1 MLLRMK
7 SESLH
12 QAALLVRS
20 ARLLAPG
27 SVHHDQTRD
36 LLIEHGRLVRI
47 GEPGTLGDAS
57 TAQVLEGANL
67 HVSSGWFDLRA
78 HAKDPGYEA
87 KEDLATLSRA
97 AAAGGFTEVALLPN
111 TNPIVQTKE
120 GVQYLRRFGEGQLVT
135 LHPMAALTQQTE
147 GHDFTEMLDLH
158 HAGAVAFTDGE
169 RPAWNADL
177 LLKSLQY
184 LAPMGG
190 LVINRPEEPTLA
202 RFGQMHEGPV
212 STRLGMKG
220 LPPLAEELM
229 IERDLRLL
237 AYLLDGTGPKPRL
250 HFALLSS
257 AGAVELMRQ
266 AKRRGLPVSADVAAH
281 HLALTDEALTGF
293 STNLKVTPP
302 LRTEA
307 DRLALWAGLADGT
320 IDAIVSDH
328 HPHDVE
334 SKHLEFDQAEF
345 GAVGLET
352 AFAVANTYNEGQL
365 SLAGLIEKLTD
376 APRRLLGLSVP
387 VFEQN
392 ELLNLTVFDPTTEWT
407 PTEAGLRSRAKNSPF
422 LGATLRGRAVAVVNK
437 GRSEVFDY

>member
-1 MLLRMK
+1 MPEANLLI
-7 SESLH
+7 
-12 QAALLVRS
+12 RS

-27 SVHHDQTRD
+27 SAHHNQVRD
-36 LLIEHGRLVRI
+36 LLIRQGQLTRI
-47 GEPGTLGDAS
+47 DEPGRIDYDSSGP
-57 TAQVLEGANL
+57 VLEGTNL
-67 HVSSGWFDLRA
+67 HVSAGWFDLRA

-111 TNPIVQTKE
+111 TKPIVQTKE
-120 GVQYLRRFGEGQLVT
+120 GVQYLRRFGETQLVT
-135 LHPMAALTQQTE
+135 LHPMAALTLETD

-169 RPAWNADL
+169 RSAWNADL

-184 LAPMGG
+184 LAPVGG

-202 RFGQMHEGPV
+202 YFGQMHEGLV

-237 AYLLDGTGPKPRL
+237 DYLLQQAGPKPRL
-250 HFALLSS
+250 HVALLSS
-257 AGAVELMRQ
+257 VGAVELVRQ

-293 STNLKVTPP
+293 DTNLKVSPP
-302 LRTEA
+302 FRTEA

-320 IDAIVSDH
+320 INAIVTDH

-345 GAVGLET
+345 GAIGLET
-352 AFAVANTYNEGQL
+352 AFAVANTYNAGQL
-365 SLAGLIEKLTD
+365 SLENLIEKWTD
-376 APRRLLGLSVP
+376 APRRLLGLPLP
-387 VFEQN
+387 VFEEN
-392 ELLNLTVFDPTTEWT
+392 KSLNLTVFDPTLEWT
-407 PTEAGLRSRAKNSPF
+407 PTETGLHSRAKNSPF
-422 LGATLRGRAVAVVNK
+422 LGITLRGRAVAVINK
-437 GRSEVFDY
+437 GQVEVFRDYLKIPSA